1 MKSCTFFGHRVCPC
15 EKSNVVWEKIEELIV
30 YDGVTCFYVGCHGEF
45 DAIVRGVLKQLKKK
59 YPQIRYYIFLAYMP
73 GKNNNHCGEDTIL
86 PSGIENIPKKFAI
99 SYRNQWMIEQSEYVI
114 TYVTHSFGGAA
125 QFEAMAQKKGK
136 RIIKISLS

>member
-1 MKSCTFFGHRVCPC
+1 
-15 EKSNVVWEKIEELIV
+15 
-30 YDGVTCFYVGCHGEF
+30 
-45 DAIVRGVLKQLKKK
+45 
-59 YPQIRYYIFLAYMP
+59 MP

-125 QFEAMAQKKGK
+125 QFEAMAKKKGE
-136 RIIKISLS
+136 RIIQISLS